1 MTTCGPAEPLT
12 VDVRMTGG
20 TATVV
25 ISGELDLASS
35 PSLAAQLARLLADSP
50 QRLVLDMSRVGFI
63 DVAAARLIASTAQSL
78 PEGRRPVIRSASP
91 LVRRVL
97 ELTGL
102 DDQFE
107 TDPEPTA

>member
-1 MTTCGPAEPLT
+1 MTARGPAESLT
-12 VDVRMTGG
+12 VDVRVTGG

-35 PSLAAQLARLLADSP
+35 PSLAAQLARLLAGSP
-50 QRLVLDMSRVGFI
+50 QRLVLDMSRVGFM

-78 PEGRRPVIRSASP
+78 PEGRRPVIRSASR

-107 TDPEPTA
+107 TNPGPAA